1 DDRVFPWTVDR
12 GCCGRPQGGLR
23 VGLAHPRDLRGRD
36 ERRHRLTH
44 TSGALNSLCWGPLVV
59 PVNIFKEEPWR
70 RTASLLSL
78 RLKHCPLDGLI
89 RERLSTCVATQRT
102 PFPAL
107 CRVR

>member
-1 DDRVFPWTVDR
+1 MVPWTDET
-12 GCCGRPQGGLR
+12 GDPGRTPR
-23 VGLAHPRDLRGRD
+23 RRCPRRHDPRDLRGRD
-36 ERRHRLTH
+36 EHRHRLTR

-89 RERLSTCVATQRT
+89 RGRLSTCVATQRT
-102 PFPAL
+102 PFLAL